1 MTGKPNID
9 YWVSRIPSTLLGGK
23 KEGGQGPAGRSAL
36 KFANGNYASTHN
48 NLIKGRRS
56 RKQGLVNICF
66 NYKTVSPL
74 EKVMNSDSELSV

>member
-23 KEGGQGPAGRSAL
+23 KEGGQGPAGREGAAL
-36 KFANGNYASTHN
+36 KVANGNYASTHN
-48 NLIKGRRS
+48 NLIKVWYS

-66 NYKTVSPL
+66 NY
-74 EKVMNSDSELSV
+74 

>member
-23 KEGGQGPAGRSAL
+23 KEDRGRQGGSEGAAL
-36 KFANGNYASTHN
+36 KVANGNYASTHN
-48 NLIKGRRS
+48 NLIKVWYS

-66 NYKTVSPL
+66 NY
-74 EKVMNSDSELSV
+74 